1 MKGIVNRPA
10 YRAQHQHPEEG
21 AIHPRAQHGVFWRN
35 RIKIRKREFASIALG
50 VFLLLPL
57 GVAQGQL
64 NSFNASSP
72 SDLLFL
78 TTADIMKGH
87 FNLGIEVEFNDYS
100 HVIYDNEFRY
110 GLLANWAGFDRF
122 ELGLRLPYQLS
133 WNVTFNQ
140 FLREQEI
147 RHRGPDDL
155 KIRGKLKIL
164 DRQQQGLG
172 AAIGFTA
179 LKTMDPR
186 EEDGEISRRW
196 DLGAYGVV
204 SMERQKFNMHL
215 NFLYVPINE
224 TIAIPSCGEV
234 KLTNL
239 THLGLGVRFPVF
251 WKMNMIH
258 ELVFEQSFPKFVAAG
273 FLEDEHRLIRHRWLT
288 WNLGG
293 TREWG
298 KHLFLRGAITLSFLE
313 GSFDL
318 ARELVQISYSF

>member
-1 MKGIVNRPA
+1 M
-10 YRAQHQHPEEG
+10 
-21 AIHPRAQHGVFWRN
+21 
-35 RIKIRKREFASIALG
+35 RKREFASIALG
-50 VFLLLPL
+50 VFLLIPL

-64 NSFNASSP
+64 NSFNASST
-72 SDLLFL
+72 SDLLYL

-87 FNLGIEVEFNDYS
+87 FSLGIETEFNDYS

-133 WNVTFNQ
+133 WNVTFYQ
-140 FLREQEI
+140 FVREQEV

-164 DRQQQGLG
+164 DHQQRGLG

-179 LKTMDPR
+179 LKTMNPG

-196 DLGAYGVV
+196 DLGTYGVI
-204 SMERQKFNMHL
+204 SMERQKFSMHL
-215 NFLYVPINE
+215 NLLYVPINE
-224 TIAIPSCGEV
+224 TIAIPNCGEV

-239 THLGLGVRFPVF
+239 THLGLGVRFPVL

-258 ELVFEQSFPKFVAAG
+258 ELVFEQSFPKFVTAG
-273 FLEDEHRLIRHRWLT
+273 LLEDKHPLVRHRWLT
-288 WNLGG
+288 WNLGA
-293 TREWG
+293 TRNLG
-298 KHLFLRGAITLSFLE
+298 KHLLVRGAITLSFLE